1 MWYPSRREILFLGII
16 FIASYLIRGIPSWF
30 NWGWGNDF
38 GIYYGL
44 SQSVVDDPQLFK
56 PYTGWGQTYHYFPML
71 FIIMAGLHG
80 LTGIEV
86 DILLRV
92 VSPILGSLSVVLFY
106 FVVKRFHVG
115 EYTAFLT
122 AMLLALNPFHAYQTA
137 HAAPLTV
144 GHLFLMLSLALFL
157 RKDDKPWA
165 THALYLSSIL
175 LIMSHH
181 LTTFIYILIIIG
193 IFFFRGV
200 NAKKRP
206 KNLWTDLIYIITLT
220 IMTFAYWMF
229 IATPVFYSF
238 MKGGLYLS
246 PYMLVGI
253 FYLLLGALVILLE
266 LKYRYGLE
274 YKPRLFSKGT
284 ELSLVMI
291 VIAITLGIA
300 GVFTITDF
308 GTGFT
313 FLSVGIILLI
323 PTLIIYSIAIVGAN
337 RIDFEQYGPEVKGI
351 FYPILGI
358 FLFSLITWNNV
369 LLPYRF
375 LEYLAYPICILS
387 ALGIIALGEI
397 KSKTTW
403 SQLTSRVKTFL
414 VIILAIMV
422 ISGSTTYA
430 VQRTTSRFEESIS
443 SQVNDAIIYLESTA
457 PNNVTIASDHR
468 ISNVLWQRGFNTT
481 YDYAYNLWFSETWN
495 DTNCLNELN
504 GHGTE
509 GREFGRIEYVV
520 IDSVMTRDGV
530 QSNINET
537 PRVINATGY
546 EKFNHE
552 PFNLVYESVSEEKYQ
567 SSSWLGDSNGES
579 TDPSDIYPYL
589 GGLTKPL
596 PDALNW
602 CRIYSVNWS
611 YINDQINI

>member
-1 MWYPSRREILFLGII
+1 
-16 FIASYLIRGIPSWF
+16 
-30 NWGWGNDF
+30 
-38 GIYYGL
+38 
-44 SQSVVDDPQLFK
+44 
-56 PYTGWGQTYHYFPML
+56 
-71 FIIMAGLHG
+71 